1 MPKLPFK
8 ALRAIK
14 GMSQKQVADAVGV
27 NRMTY
32 ASWERY
38 DTYPDAI
45 QLVKLSE
52 VFECS
57 MDAFYFPQKAS

>member
-14 GMSQKQVADAVGV
+14 GMSQKQVADAIGV

-38 DTYPDAI
+38 DTYPDAM

-52 VFECS
+52 IFECS